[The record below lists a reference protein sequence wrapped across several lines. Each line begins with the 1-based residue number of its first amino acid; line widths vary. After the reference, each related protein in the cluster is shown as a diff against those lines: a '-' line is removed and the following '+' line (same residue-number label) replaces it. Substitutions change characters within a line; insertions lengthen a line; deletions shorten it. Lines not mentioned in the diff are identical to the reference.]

1 MVEFSKL
8 SWKHRSLAG
17 RLYLNVK
24 YEIGSTCHWP
34 TSLLYIFLLW
44 RWASWNTVSHLLLKV
59 DYTVLASGLEVHSMK
74 EDFPSR
80 IRSSCPLRSPCSHP
94 HLPFPLQV
102 RARYTEGKKLA
113 GNSGSLRQEEGSQGC
128 QSWKTGRIQILD
140 GICPDDKESA
150 CNAGGPRFD
159 PWVRKVPWR
168 RQWQPAPVLLPGES
182 YGQRSL
188 AGYSPCG
195 RKELDMTEWLIL
207 SLSLTVNLHR
217 FTAAL
222 LWSICLVNKRI
233 CAKCICCLYNALK
246 TLTVSLKGTSLMSYL
261 ERNCFYLVYSYSAG
275 TMLWYC
281 FLIASNAPTYPHNTS
296 NSFRALKENVF
307 IFKSSIIWGT
317 EHCSYIVIELV
328 SYFDE

>member
-1 MVEFSKL
+1 ME
-8 SWKHRSLAG
+8 
-17 RLYLNVK
+17 
-24 YEIGSTCHWP
+24 
-34 TSLLYIFLLW
+34 
-44 RWASWNTVSHLLLKV
+44 
-59 DYTVLASGLEVHSMK
+59 ASGLIQLQMLNSYISPKFLSLPMWPTPPYKGLALRSRLEVTQSL
-74 EDFPSR
+74 FPSK
-80 IRSSCPLRSPCSHP
+80 ITHAPLRIHP

-102 RARYTEGKKLA
+102 RARYTEGQKLA

-128 QSWKTGRIQILD
+128 QSWKTGRIQILH

-168 RQWQPAPVLLPGES
+168 KQWQPAPVLLPGES

-207 SLSLTVNLHR
+207 SLPLTVNLHR

-222 LWSICLVNKRI
+222 LWSICLVNKQT

-281 FLIASNAPTYPHNTS
+281 LLIASNAPTYPHNIS
-296 NSFRALKENVF
+296 NSFRALEENVF
-307 IFKSSIIWGT
+307 I
-317 EHCSYIVIELV
+317 
-328 SYFDE
+328 